1 MRPLSRLIPALI
13 GALALALVTPALSL
27 VAPAPGVPQ
36 AVAATT
42 DTYSVA
48 PGLIFNNPTGPKTRH
63 RRIINKVEEVI
74 NHAPPGSRIRMAQYL
89 FDLDSTADAL
99 AAAYARGVIV
109 QLLIDDYP
117 ISPQTQRM
125 RQLLGTNKNA
135 PSYVRRCVNGCMSS
149 STSVMHAKFFL
160 FSQSGVT
167 QNISMVSSANPYTG
181 NSSVS
186 WNNMHI
192 LVGDLKLYNSLD
204 QYFTDML
211 PDRDQPNYYRTT
223 TSGQNKLYFFPR
235 QAAKGSADVP
245 MLDVLN
251 HVRCRG
257 VGEGYGKDGRTV
269 VRIEQWGWSAARL
282 DIARRVWALHDQG
295 CKVSII
301 ANKFNTSPK
310 VFQVLLKRSYRY
322 GQITFYNAAID
333 TNGNGKRDKYMH
345 HKVLMVNGRWFG
357 QNKKVVY
364 TGSANFTGTATLANN
379 ELIMRVIDDKTYDAY
394 YGNFNYIRN
403 NWTKRVTVAPPIPR
417 TTVSRQAAATVERRL
432 EVRLAVAPDTVAPAT
447 VPVDPAQDR
456 TTLAPTEPPAQDP
469 SPAKPS
475 LTDPARAKPVEPSPA
490 R

>member
-1 MRPLSRLIPALI
+1 MRPLNRLFPALV
-13 GALALALVTPALSL
+13 GALALALVTPALAL
-27 VAPAPGVPQ
+27 VAPAPSVPS

-42 DTYSVA
+42 DTYAVS
-48 PGLIFNNPTGPKTRH
+48 PGLIFNDPTGSKAKH

-99 AAAYARGVIV
+99 AAAYARGVVV
-109 QLLIDDYP
+109 QLMIDDYP

-125 RQLLGTNKNA
+125 RELLGRSTNR
-135 PSYVRRCVNGCMSS
+135 PSYVRRCVNSCMSS

-160 FSQSGVT
+160 FSQSGVSR
-167 QNISMVSSANPYTG
+167 NISMVSSANPYTG
-181 NSSVS
+181 NSSTS

-192 LVGDLKLYNSLD
+192 MVGDQKLYNSLD

-223 TSGQNKLYFFPR
+223 TSGPNKLYFFPR

-257 VGEGYGKDGRTV
+257 VGQGYGKDGRTV

-282 DIARRVWALHDQG
+282 DIARRLWALHDQG

-301 ANKFNTSPK
+301 ANKFNTSPR
-310 VFQVLLKRSYRY
+310 VLQVLLRRSSRS

-333 TNGNGKRDKYMH
+333 TNRNGKRDKYMH

-379 ELIMRVIDDKTYDAY
+379 EIIMRVLDNKTYDAY
-394 YGNFNYIRN
+394 YRNYNYIRD
-403 NWTKRVTVAPPIPR
+403 NWTKRLTVAPPIPR
-417 TTVSRQAAATVERRL
+417 TTASRRTAATVERQL

-447 VPVDPAQDR
+447 EPVDPAQDR
-456 TTLAPTEPPAQDP
+456 TVLAPTVPAPTEP
-469 SPAKPS
+469 SPV
-475 LTDPARAKPVEPSPA
+475 R
-490 R
+490 